1 MLQENKSKYFESN
14 LIVGGKKEDRM
25 RYASEMAKDLL
36 GDKVELEKLTGI
48 DFFVVEKYEDKS
60 GIVIEQIREL
70 QNKLSKKPY
79 VAKKKVTVLFEVG
92 SASLQTQNCLLKTLE
107 EPPGNTILILT
118 AQDTESVIP
127 TIKSRCRVITLKN
140 SEVQYGAQNQEKW
153 KTIFEEIISAGKGER
168 LSWTNKN
175 KEIFE
180 DREEIIGMLDYFIE
194 RFRQHLLINL
204 DEPPLVQAIE
214 ELLYFKKS
222 ISTVSVNVRIAV
234 ENLFLSLPIISD
246 NDTNNV
252 LE

>member
-1 MLQENKSKYFESN
+1 M
-14 LIVGGKKEDRM
+14 GGKKEDRLK
-25 RYASEMAKDLL
+25 YAIGVAKDLF
-36 GDKVELEKLTGI
+36 GDKLEVERLTGI
-48 DFFVVEKYEDKS
+48 DFFLVEKFEDKS
-60 GIVIEQIREL
+60 AIVIEQIREL

-79 VAKKKVTVLFEVG
+79 MTKKKVAVLFEIG
-92 SASLQTQNCLLKTLE
+92 SANLQTQNCLLKTLE

-140 SEVQYGAQNQEKW
+140 NEIQYGTQDQEKW
-153 KTIFEEIISAGKGER
+153 KQIFEEIISAGKGER
-168 LSWTNKN
+168 LSLANKN

-180 DREEIIGMLDYFIE
+180 NREEIIGMLDYFIV
-194 RFRQHLLINL
+194 RIRQHLLINL
-204 DEPPLVQAIE
+204 DEPALVIAIE

-222 ISTVSVNVRIAV
+222 ISTVSVNLRIAI

-246 NDTNNV
+246 NDTKNV